1 MIRYA
6 NIEDIDRIMDFIGLY
21 WRKNHIMSRDRKLF
35 EFQHL
40 WGDKV
45 SFVIA
50 EENEQINGI
59 LGFIPYSS
67 DNCDITLAIWKTLKT
82 EDTMLGV
89 RILQFLKADT
99 HIKSISAPGINP
111 KTRGVYQ
118 FLGHYTGK
126 MKHWYRLND
135 SINEYHIAKVNYN
148 RSEIGNVSLEA
159 RVVVTNLDDFVKAQN
174 EFGVSSCLRVEGQ
187 LEKSLCFV
195 KRRYY
200 EHPSYNYIKYGI
212 EQDGKKLFVVF
223 RIQHCCNKAVLRLI
237 DCLGDHFLIK
247 YLMPQIDDWLKQW
260 NCEYIDCYETGV
272 QDNYFVEG
280 GWKEISETE
289 DIIPEYFYPFEQR
302 NIDIYYMSTLPDV
315 ILFKGDGDMDRPN

>member
-212 EQDGKKLFVVF
+212 EQD
-223 RIQHCCNKAVLRLI
+223 
-237 DCLGDHFLIK
+237 
-247 YLMPQIDDWLKQW
+247 
-260 NCEYIDCYETGV
+260 
-272 QDNYFVEG
+272 
-280 GWKEISETE
+280 
-289 DIIPEYFYPFEQR
+289 
-302 NIDIYYMSTLPDV
+302 
-315 ILFKGDGDMDRPN
+315 